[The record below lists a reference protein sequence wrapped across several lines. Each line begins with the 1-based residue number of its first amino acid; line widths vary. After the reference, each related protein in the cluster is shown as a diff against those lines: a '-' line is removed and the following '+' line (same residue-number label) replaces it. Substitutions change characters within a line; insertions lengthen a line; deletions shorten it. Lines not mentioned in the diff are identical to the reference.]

1 MLNAQEIASKWERN
15 TQGAVESFK
24 AGVNAVTESPMA
36 AAAKNADNYLRGV
49 TEAVTSGK
57 WQQGLNRVSLQD
69 WKNATAGKGATR
81 IAEGVRTSKPK
92 MQAFLQDFLPHVQ
105 NVAASLPARGGL
117 EDNIQRMIM
126 QVRGNAQFSRR
137 N

>member
-1 MLNAQEIASKWERN
+1 MLNATQIADKWERN
-15 TQGAVESFK
+15 TQGATESFK

-36 AAAKNADNYLRGV
+36 QAARASDQYLRGV

-57 WQQGLNRVSLQD
+57 WQAGLNRVSLSD
-69 WKNATAGKGATR
+69 WKAATAGKGATR

-92 MQAFLQDFLPHVQ
+92 MQQFLQDFLPHVA
-105 NVAASLPARGGL
+105 NVAANLPPRGGL
-117 EDNIQRMIM
+117 EDNIARMVQ
-126 QVRGNAQFSRR
+126 QVRGNSQFVRR